1 MQLLQNE
8 IDQMYGE
15 AKTEPDLENIAQL
28 EYLDMFIKE
37 ALRMYPVSSKYFNL
51 LNNVLKSLK
60 FRF

>member
-1 MQLLQNE
+1 
-8 IDQMYGE
+8 MYGE

-51 LNNVLKSLK
+51 LNNFLKSLK